1 MIENK
6 IDELIAAINA
16 GNATM
21 KALGESLRALHANPQ
36 LACYIKP
43 EEQVEAAPEV
53 EAPAPKIKAEKAKDE
68 APAPKAASAADKIA
82 DMENR
87 CRALARKDPK
97 AMRVAILDLLESYG
111 SKTIKGVPEGK
122 LDELSDKL
130 AELEG

>member
-6 IDELIAAINA
+6 IDELIAALDRLTAII
-16 GNATM
+16 
-21 KALGESLRALHANPQ
+21 GEQ
-36 LACYIKP
+36 
-43 EEQVEAAPEV
+43 QAAP
-53 EAPAPKIKAEKAKDE
+53 APAPKVKAKDAPEATPTPTE
-68 APAPKAASAADKIA
+68 APEPKAEPKGETAADKIA

-122 LDELSDKL
+122 LDELSAKL

>member
-6 IDELIAAINA
+6 IDELIAAIDRLTA
-16 GNATM
+16 AMTAQPVSAPSADAKPIISVGAPPVEEIEQT
-21 KALGESLRALHANPQ
+21 LPQ
-36 LACYIKP
+36 
-43 EEQVEAAPEV
+43 ED
-53 EAPAPKIKAEKAKDE
+53 APKTQT
-68 APAPKAASAADKIA
+68 AADKIA

-97 AMRVAILDLLESYG
+97 VMRVAILELLEGYG

-122 LDELSDKL
+122 LDELSAKL

>member
-16 GNATM
+16 GNETM

-36 LACYIKP
+36 MAVYA
-43 EEQVEAAPEV
+43 QAAADAPE
-53 EAPAPKIKAEKAKDE
+53 PAPEPKAE
-68 APAPKAASAADKIA
+68 PKAEPKGATAADKIA

-122 LDELSDKL
+122 LDELSAKL

>member
-6 IDELIAAINA
+6 IDELIAAIDRLTA
-16 GNATM
+16 AMT
-21 KALGESLRALHANPQ
+21 AQPTP
-36 LACYIKP
+36 KP
-43 EEQVEAAPEV
+43 EKIVSVSVGAPPVAPEP
-53 EAPAPKIKAEKAKDE
+53 EAEPQED
-68 APAPKAASAADKIA
+68 APKAATAADKIA

-97 AMRVAILDLLESYG
+97 AMRVAILELLESYG

-122 LDELSDKL
+122 LDELSAKL

>member
-6 IDELIAAINA
+6 IDELIAAIDRLTA
-16 GNATM
+16 AM
-21 KALGESLRALHANPQ
+21 S
-36 LACYIKP
+36 
-43 EEQVEAAPEV
+43 EQS
-53 EAPAPKIKAEKAKDE
+53 APAPAKPKA
-68 APAPKAASAADKIA
+68 APAPEPEPEAPKAKTATAADKIA

-97 AMRVAILDLLESYG
+97 AMRTVILDLLESYG
-111 SKTIKGVPEGK
+111 SKTIKGVAEDK

>member
-6 IDELIAAINA
+6 IDELIAAIDRLTA
-16 GNATM
+16 AMTAQPAP
-21 KALGESLRALHANPQ
+21 KSTKVASKSADAPT
-36 LACYIKP
+36 
-43 EEQVEAAPEV
+43 AAPEPEAEPASNWKVV
-53 EAPAPKIKAEKAKDE
+53 ELT
-68 APAPKAASAADKIA
+68 AADKIA

-122 LDELSDKL
+122 LDELSAKL

>member
-6 IDELIAAINA
+6 IDELIAAIDRLTA
-16 GNATM
+16 AMT
-21 KALGESLRALHANPQ
+21 AQPTS
-36 LACYIKP
+36 KP
-43 EEQVEAAPEV
+43 EKIVSVSVGAPPVAPEPETEPASNWKVV
-53 EAPAPKIKAEKAKDE
+53 ELT
-68 APAPKAASAADKIA
+68 AADKIA

-97 AMRVAILDLLESYG
+97 TMRVAILELLESYG

-122 LDELSDKL
+122 LDELSAKL